1 MRNPTHV
8 CSQCLHH
15 DSDTSTCHRQPPQA
29 SIIMVPIRDLRGDGF
44 APQNFTTWPV
54 VNDDHWCGEFSPA
67 ISLHS

>member
-1 MRNPTHV
+1 MRNPNHI
-8 CSQCLHH
+8 CSQCSHH
-15 DSDTSTCHRQPPQA
+15 DSDTSTGHRQPPQA
-29 SIIMVPIRDLRGDGF
+29 SILMVPIRDLRGDSF